1 MRLPP
6 LKSVHYFEAAARLQS
21 FTKAAQELNVTHSAI
36 SHQIKALEEWL
47 GQPLFE
53 RKTRQVRLTEAG
65 KRFVGPVKSAFE
77 QLADGAAEI
86 TRFGKDRPLTVT
98 ALPSLAAKWLVPR
111 LSDFQRQHPEVQVR
125 LSATGGIEAVGSRDI
140 DFGIRFG
147 RGKWD
152 GLESELL
159 SENEIF
165 PVCSPTL
172 ITSNRPILEPR
183 DVLKYP
189 LLTDSD
195 WMRSGYDEWADWL
208 SAAGVID
215 PKIESNLSLN
225 YSNLLIQAAIDG
237 LGIAMGNVIN
247 AGDDL
252 RHGRLI
258 KPIDFSV
265 KTDTGY
271 WVVYGKGALKQ
282 PKIKA
287 FRDWVMA
294 QAQGHFITCKEAN
307 VA

>member
-77 QLADGAAEI
+77 QLADAAAEI

-111 LSDFQRQHPEVQVR
+111 LSDFQRQHPEIQVR
-125 LSATGGIEAVGSRDI
+125 LSATGEVEPVGSRDI
-140 DFGIRFG
+140 DLGVRFG
-147 RGKWD
+147 RGRWD

-159 SENEIF
+159 AENEIF
-165 PVCSPTL
+165 PVCSPSL
-172 ITSNRPILEPR
+172 IRSNQPILEPR

-195 WMRSGYDEWADWL
+195 WMRSGYDEWGDWL
-208 SAAGVID
+208 AAAGVTEG
-215 PKIESNLSLN
+215 KIESNFSLN
-225 YSNLLIQAAIDG
+225 YSNLLMQAAIDG
-237 LGIAMGNVIN
+237 LGIAMGNVI
-247 AGDDL
+247 
-252 RHGRLI
+252 
-258 KPIDFSV
+258 
-265 KTDTGY
+265 
-271 WVVYGKGALKQ
+271 
-282 PKIKA
+282 
-287 FRDWVMA
+287 
-294 QAQGHFITCKEAN
+294 
-307 VA
+307 